1 MESETTVP
9 SMAALFPFPPTS
21 TVPLDDPL
29 QAVDASLVEEKRAE
43 AYVELFHDPGRAA
56 RLAHEALDAARFT
69 TTPTLEAHAALTL
82 CLARL
87 FDDDEGAD
95 SECVAGLESLV
106 TRSVDPRA
114 HWLMYDARALALLR
128 EGRAE
133 DALVELIRLMISS
146 TDNRPARDCFLTIAL
161 LTQIHGALGNVAE
174 GLGSAYRALSLAR
187 RTGSI
192 SLRVYALILLGER
205 QLEQHHLTV
214 ARLAFE
220 QALRGARRASSRH
233 LEQRAL
239 IGLIETTVA
248 DGEPKRAL
256 ELANVAG
263 DRDRP
268 TPALAES
275 LALAYLANSQEAM
288 AQRWVDVAASAG
300 TSLRQAWVQAR
311 IDLAHGRLVDA
322 ARRCAAVVEHV
333 APLNPSRDEKA
344 LWATRAAVAEAL
356 GDRSAAATCRAEV
369 ERIDSALEER
379 SAQARILSEGFE
391 STILQAHPMCCEM
404 IGEQSLCA

>member
-1 MESETTVP
+1 
-9 SMAALFPFPPTS
+9 MAALFPFPPTS
-21 TVPLDDPL
+21 LVPLDDPL

-43 AYVELFHDPGRAA
+43 AYVELFRDPARAA
-56 RLAHEALDAARFT
+56 RLANEALEAARFT
-69 TTPTLEAHAALTL
+69 ATPTLEAHAALTL

-87 FDDDEGAD
+87 FDEDGGAD

-106 TRSVDPRA
+106 TRSVDPRT

-128 EGRAE
+128 QGRAE
-133 DALVELIRLMISS
+133 EALVELIRLMMSS
-146 TDNRPARDCFLTIAL
+146 ADNRPARDCFLTIAL

-205 QLEQHHLTV
+205 QLEQHHLAV

-220 QALRGARRASSRH
+220 QAWRGARRAGSSY
-233 LEQRAL
+233 LEQRTL

-248 DGEPKRAL
+248 DDEPEWAL
-256 ELANVAG
+256 ELAGVA
-263 DRDRP
+263 DDLDRP
-268 TPALAES
+268 APALAES
-275 LALAYLANSQEAM
+275 LALAYVVNSREAT
-288 AQRWVDVAASAG
+288 AQGWVDVAAAAG

-311 IDLAHGRLVDA
+311 IDLAHGLLVDA
-322 ARRCAAVVEHV
+322 ERHCADAVEHF
-333 APLNPSRDEKA
+333 AGSRPSRDTQA

-356 GDRSAAATCRAEV
+356 GDRSLAATCLAEV
-369 ERIDSALEER
+369 ERIERALEER
-379 SAQARILSEGFE
+379 AAQARILSEGFE

-404 IGEQSLCA
+404 VGEQTLCA